1 MGGRQKHFEFNGFRV
16 IVGKRREGGAPPAEA
31 SVKIRVNGLLGVTA
45 AEGHGPVNA
54 LDKAIRK
61 ALTRFYPELEEL
73 SLFDYKVRILDEK
86 SGTTAKIRVL
96 VESGDHDSKW
106 GTVGVSEDII
116 EASWQALIDSILYK
130 LSAIPKNKTTLA

>member
-1 MGGRQKHFEFNGFRV
+1 MKV
-16 IVGKRREGGAPPAEA
+16 
-31 SVKIRVNGLLGVTA
+31 RVNGVQEVTA

-61 ALTRFYPELEEL
+61 ALTKFYPELSEMNL
-73 SLFDYKVRILDEK
+73 LDYKVRILDDNK
-86 SGTTAKIRVL
+86 GTRARIRVL
-96 VESGDHDSKW
+96 VESGDSHSRW

-130 LSAIPKNKTTLA
+130 LNAFSKKNEPVS